1 MHLKGWAEEKV
12 PGGKLVRIK
21 VDYDSVVNDVKIT
34 GDFFLHPEE
43 GLAEIEGCLRG
54 IDVNAEQDA
63 IAERIR
69 QVVSSRGMTL
79 IGLNEDALARI
90 LKEAMK

>member
-1 MHLKGWAEEKV
+1 MKGQAEEKV

-21 VDYDSVVNDVKIT
+21 VGYDSVVNYVKIT

-54 IDVNAEQDA
+54 IDRNAEQST
-63 IAERIR
+63 IAERVR
-69 QVVSSRGMTL
+69 QVVSSRDIIL